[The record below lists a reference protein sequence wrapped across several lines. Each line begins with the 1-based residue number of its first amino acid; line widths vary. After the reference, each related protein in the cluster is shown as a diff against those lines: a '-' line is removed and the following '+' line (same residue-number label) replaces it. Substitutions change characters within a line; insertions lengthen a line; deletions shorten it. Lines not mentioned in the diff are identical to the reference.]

1 MSSCLHGALSGPH
14 SSTRLGSS
22 IRYGAMPQCRAPR
35 SGAIPIMHSLH
46 KPHRLARPLHAVNSD
61 QPEDA
66 AESTAT
72 ERELL
77 IEQVRVISDCRAN
90 GTCVHPLELHAPMCK
105 ALCSAGY
112 FPCSTL
118 QMVRKKGPK
127 KQAGSKET
135 RSSSSQPASPQQ
147 APPSAP
153 ASVIESVLLRL
164 LVGIFTVAILEGL
177 ALAASVSGWNHVTP
191 RVFAA
196 DLTG

>member
-14 SSTRLGSS
+14 SSTRLSSS
-22 IRYGAMPQCRAPR
+22 IRYGAMQQCRAPR
-35 SGAIPIMHSLH
+35 AGAIPIMHSLH
-46 KPHRLARPLHAVNSD
+46 KPHRLARPLHAVGSD

-77 IEQVRVISDCRAN
+77 IEQ
-90 GTCVHPLELHAPMCK
+90 
-105 ALCSAGY
+105 
-112 FPCSTL
+112 
-118 QMVRKKGPK
+118 MVRKKGPK
-127 KQAGSKET
+127 KQAGSNET

-177 ALAASVSGWNHVTP
+177 ALAASGFLSSEVDSTISKYVYPAFTPTILAFLGVS
-191 RVFAA
+191 
-196 DLTG
+196 TGYGLWKSNEINKA